1 MAKPIEYNKE
11 PAVMEDCNFLPESVN
26 PMEKPEPELS
36 AESEEPLA
44 NINYQ
49 LRLFLHDF
57 HQPLTVIMGTSQLM
71 QLREM
76 DEQTASDVDT
86 IFNAANEL
94 ENLTAQMRE
103 FIQKNVA

>member
-1 MAKPIEYNKE
+1 MAKPIEYIHKE
-11 PAVMEDCNFLPESVN
+11 PAVMKDCNTEN
-26 PMEKPEPELS
+26 ANQTENYQPELS

-57 HQPLTVIMGTSQLM
+57 HQPLTVILGTSQLM

-76 DEQTASDVDT
+76 DELTASDVDT

-94 ENLTAQMRE
+94 GNLTAQMRE